1 MTSEKT
7 RDWSR
12 PLRNPFVIGWL
23 VMLVLVLSV
32 NLFMVNMAIVTNP
45 GLVKTDL
52 DHAERSVAQI
62 IRMDNKLKSLG
73 WHLELNIPLLTQNQP
88 QAVQA
93 RIATRDGKT
102 IVGDRATLFYYRP
115 ADKHFDGKVE
125 LKRDSEGVFTGT
137 LKLPLKG
144 KWDVVLE
151 VDKDKDTY
159 QLGRSLWVREAPSV
173 PSKQG
178 GAHP

>member
-1 MTSEKT
+1 MITEKKK
-7 RDWSR
+7 DWSR

-62 IRMDNKLKSLG
+62 IRMDHKLAAMG
-73 WHLELNIPLLTQNQP
+73 WHLELTIPMLTQNKPQP
-88 QAVQA
+88 VQA
-93 RIATRDGKT
+93 RIATREGET

-115 ADKHFDGKVE
+115 ADKRFDGKIQ
-125 LKRDSEGVFTGT
+125 LKRNKAGIFTGT
-137 LKLPLKG
+137 LSLPLKG

-151 VDKDKDTY
+151 IHKENDTY
-159 QLGRSLWVREAPSV
+159 QLGRSLWVQEKSASNTAKET
-173 PSKQG
+173 SK
-178 GAHP
+178 